1 MAAFNTLGAATVAI
15 AAVIVVAFIRRQ
27 YFHPLGKIP
36 GPWYTNWSSIVH
48 LVQTLRG
55 VGPIY
60 VDNLH
65 KKYGPV
71 VRVGPSLVDV
81 TDVETVKKIHR
92 VKADFTKADFYRGIP
107 PGAENLFNTQDL
119 QFHRR
124 HRKLLSAP
132 LSESNLK
139 ALQPQIE
146 EHVKLAVEKMGD
158 EMKSR
163 KAVDVC
169 KWWTFMT
176 TDVIGQLTF
185 GESFHM
191 LESGQVNRYIED
203 LQLAGI
209 VGSVGSQ
216 LGSAIM
222 LNVPLPFVGSY
233 KSMQKRMS
241 QYAANRLQRLRDALE
256 GEAQGK
262 QALLLSR
269 LVQGQT
275 VDGES
280 LTDEEMR
287 NDAELYIVAG
297 SDTTSNSLTYIT
309 WAVCKQPKLRDRL
322 VKEVQSLPEGFSD
335 DDLKHLPFL
344 SNCITEGLRRFP
356 VVPAGLQR
364 SVPQEGSSIGGHWLP
379 GGATVMTQ
387 NWSLHRNPD
396 IFADPD
402 AFNPSRW
409 ENPTKSM
416 KDSMLAFG
424 GGSRVC
430 IGMHLAY
437 IELRM
442 GLAHFFRSFPNSSVS
457 TREGMNDDDMKQAL
471 HFVSSP
477 QHHRCLI
484 DAA

>member
-1 MAAFNTLGAATVAI
+1 MATFNTLGAVTVAI
-15 AAVIVVAFIRRQ
+15 TAVIVAVIFRRQ

-65 KKYGPV
+65 KRYGPV
-71 VRVGPSLVDV
+71 VRVGPNLVDV
-81 TDVETVKKIHR
+81 IDLETVKKIHR
-92 VKADFTKADFYRGIP
+92 VKADFTKADFYRNIP
-107 PGAENLFNTQDL
+107 VGVENLFNTQDL

-139 ALQPQIE
+139 ALQPQIQE
-146 EHVKLAVEKMGD
+146 RIKLAIEKMGD

-163 KAVDVC
+163 KAADVC
-169 KWWTFMT
+169 KWWMFMT

-203 LQLAGI
+203 LQMAGI
-209 VGSVGSQ
+209 VGTVGSS
-216 LGSAIM
+216 LGPAVLYI
-222 LNVPLPFVGSY
+222 PLPFVGSL
-233 KSMQKRMS
+233 KSVQYRLS
-241 QYAANRLQRLRDALE
+241 QYAASQLKRLREELQDE
-256 GEAQGK
+256 SKGK

-280 LTDEEMR
+280 LTDKELR
-287 NDAELYIVAG
+287 DDAELYIVAG
-297 SDTTSNSLTYIT
+297 SDTTSNTLTYIT
-309 WAVCKQPKLRDRL
+309 WALCKQPQLRDRL
-322 VKEVQSLPEGFSD
+322 VKEVQNLPEAFSD

-344 SNCITEGLRRFP
+344 NDCITEGLRRFP
-356 VVPAGLQR
+356 VVPGGLQR

-379 GGATVMTQ
+379 GGSTVMTQ

-396 IFADPD
+396 IFPDPD
-402 AFNPSRW
+402 TFNPSRW
-409 ENPTKSM
+409 EHPTKLM

-442 GLAHFFRSFPNSSVS
+442 GLAHFFRTFPNSSVS
-457 TREGMNDDDMKQAL
+457 TREGMCDDDMAQAL
-471 HFVSSP
+471 HFISSP